1 MLWFKAAA
9 AQLTLGVN
17 VSSDGDCDV
26 SFTQLVGYGL
36 RLRFN
41 RVPWLISVL
50 SYSHTHTQKRHTH
63 TQMLWL
69 VNFSIIARLLS
80 DIFICLHLLRMS
92 LCAFNL
98 DFCVN
103 KIRTHTRQ
111 TRHTHTH
118 THTHVHAAYSRL
130 CVLKQKSFRRC
141 VRFSFVSLHAR
152 VVEYVCVCVCVVYSF
167 VCV

>member
-1 MLWFKAAA
+1 MVHFGTFV
-9 AQLTLGVN
+9 LT
-17 VSSDGDCDV
+17 
-26 SFTQLVGYGL
+26 
-36 RLRFN
+36 
-41 RVPWLISVL
+41 
-50 SYSHTHTQKRHTH
+50 HTCTQKRHTH
-63 TQMLWL
+63 MVWL
-69 VNFSIIARLLS
+69 VNFSIIACLLS
-80 DIFICLHLLRMS
+80 DIFTCFHLLRMS

-118 THTHVHAAYSRL
+118 THTRVHAAYSRL

-152 VVEYVCVCVCVVYSF
+152 VVTMCVCVSVWCIYLCVCEF
-167 VCV
+167 VC